1 MQFISYLLL
10 SIAASVSFIAGAVI
24 IRLAPEE
31 QKPLEKYLIFGKR
44 AALALMFIF
53 LIFFYVLDMTVLLLA
68 SSLLVAAIF
77 FELKTKECP
86 RKAAEI
92 YAMLGIVFFLSMQN
106 ANLLA
111 INTSLIFAYGMMT
124 SSTIFDKSY
133 ARVLMPGLS
142 FLIIANLLFAVNYH
156 FSSLI

>member
-1 MQFISYLLL
+1 MQFIPYFLL
-10 SIAASVSFIAGAVI
+10 SVAAFLSFIAGAVI

-31 QKPLEKYLIFGKR
+31 QKPLQKYLILGKR
-44 AALALMFIF
+44 AALALMFLF

-68 SSLLVAAIF
+68 ASLLVAAVF
-77 FELKTKECP
+77 FELKTREGT

-92 YAMLGIVFFLSMQN
+92 YAMLGIVFFLSIPN

-124 SSTIFDKSY
+124 SSIIFDRDY
-133 ARVLMPGLS
+133 IRAAMPGLS